1 MTDIFALTSRPDSA
15 LFFQRNEAGDPRL
28 GEWVRHLPE
37 DYASARVVILG
48 CPQDEGVRRNGGRVG
63 AAQAPTEIRRM
74 LYRLVSRAEWPG
86 GGLFDLGDTLIQSTL
101 EATHDTHQQVVEQ
114 LLHDGKRL
122 IVLGGGND
130 ISYPDASAMSAG
142 FGAENLTAFNIDA
155 HLDVRQSSVRHSGT
169 PYRQLLEEGRIIG
182 CNFHEWGGQQHA
194 LAQSHLDYLYQ
205 HGVDVLSPVE
215 IRNRGGFA
223 PLIVGREIGR
233 EFRPF
238 QFFGIDVD
246 SVRAAD
252 APGVSAP
259 NPAGFTADE
268 FLSLCAAIAELPG
281 AKLLEFS
288 EVNPTFDLDGRTARL
303 VAAGAWHF
311 LSGIFS

>member
-1 MTDIFALTSRPDSA
+1 MTDIFALTSRPDSE

-28 GEWVRHLPE
+28 GETVRHLPD
-37 DYASARVVILG
+37 DYASAQVVILG

-74 LYRLVSRAEWPG
+74 LYRLVSRAEWPDG
-86 GGLFDLGDTLIQSTL
+86 ALFDLGDTLIKATL
-101 EATHDTHQQVVEQ
+101 EATHTQHQQAVEQ
-114 LLHDGKRL
+114 VLRDHKRV

-130 ISYPDASAMSAG
+130 VSYPDASAMSAV
-142 FGAENLTAFNIDA
+142 FGAQNLTAFNIDA
-155 HLDVRQSSVRHSGT
+155 HLDVRESPERHSGT

-182 CNFHEWGGQQHA
+182 KNFHEWGGQQHA
-194 LAQSHLDYLYQ
+194 LAQSHLNYLHG

-215 IRNRGGFA
+215 IRNRGGFS
-223 PLIVGREIGR
+223 PLIVGREIGH
-233 EFRPF
+233 EFTPV
-238 QFFGIDVD
+238 QFFGVDVD
-246 SVRAAD
+246 SVRASD

-303 VAAGAWHF
+303 VAVGIWHF
-311 LSGIFS
+311 LSGILA